1 MSDIGEVVDP
11 AFDEFAVEVPVTEEP
26 TKQAEKPVKEKKL
39 KMIKDSLLALNEKNG
54 SSPYA
59 IAKYMEEKHKD
70 MLPANYKKILGL
82 RLKNSAAKGKLIKIK
97 ASYKLS
103 ELGKKDKVTV
113 TKPAKPSTE
122 KKPSQTKATTTTK
135 KAVKKVGPK
144 KTNKSIPAR
153 PKQRKSIN
161 SPAAKRAKKA
171 IV

>member
-1 MSDIGEVVDP
+1 
-11 AFDEFAVEVPVTEEP
+11 
-26 TKQAEKPVKEKKL
+26 
-39 KMIKDSLLALNEKNG
+39 MIKDSLLALNEKNG

-82 RLKNSAAKGKLIKIK
+82 QLKNSAAKGKLIKIK

-122 KKPSQTKATTTTK
+122 KKPSQTKATSTTK

-144 KTNKSIPAR
+144 KTNKSIPGK

-171 IV
+171 IVWNSRNR